1 MRGCAAGTFTA
12 RDATMSLLTGE
23 WKHLRRTPP
32 GGRPADAPAS
42 PANHLHL
49 RRLPGKGE
57 EKTFASGDGP
67 PSFFDPAPPPW
78 VLAAP
83 IETPLPLP
91 APERHAPE
99 RHAPERNARGRSS
112 MDAVA
117 ALTSLKRSLVSD
129 FTQTEQRERGSRS
142 RRARAHE
149 PKAARGHDRQPPT
162 HALDVRTRRDRTWCA
177 QVAAKLPMSIE
188 VMSYRQLKNFYP
200 LVFGGKTTNSN
211 NKGWL
216 YRVIKA
222 RYEEGDDEVD
232 KSKEEETDAGTRPR
246 RGKRVNTAPVV
257 SAGAA

>member
-1 MRGCAAGTFTA
+1 MKLKTFVDTAVLRGCAAGTFTA

-32 GGRPADAPAS
+32 GGRPADAPSS

-67 PSFFDPAPPPW
+67 PRFFDPVPPPW

-91 APERHAPE
+91 APERH
-99 RHAPERNARGRSS
+99 ARGRSS

-129 FTQTEQRERGSRS
+129 FTQTEQGGSAGRVPGG
-142 RRARAHE
+142 RARTSRKPREDTTAGHLPLMSE
-149 PKAARGHDRQPPT
+149 PAATESG
-162 HALDVRTRRDRTWCA
+162 ALP
-177 QVAAKLPMSIE
+177 KLPMSIE
-188 VMSYRQLKNFYP
+188 VMSYRELKNFYP

-232 KSKEEETDAGTRPR
+232 KSKEEETDAGARPR

>member
-1 MRGCAAGTFTA
+1 VDTAVLRGCAAGTFTA

-57 EKTFASGDGP
+57 EKTFASGAGP
-67 PSFFDPAPPPW
+67 PRFFDPAPPPW

-99 RHAPERNARGRSS
+99 WHAPERNARGRSS

-129 FTQTEQRERGSRS
+129 FTQTEQGARTSRKPREDTTASHLPS
-142 RRARAHE
+142 MSE
-149 PKAARGHDRQPPT
+149 PVTTEPGAPKSLP
-162 HALDVRTRRDRTWCA
+162 
-177 QVAAKLPMSIE
+177 KLPMSIE
-188 VMSYRQLKNFYP
+188 VMSYRQLKDFYP

-222 RYEEGDDEVD
+222 RYEEGDEVE
-232 KSKEEETDAGTRPR
+232 KPKEEETDAGTRPR

>member
-32 GGRPADAPAS
+32 GGRPADAPSS

-57 EKTFASGDGP
+57 DKTFASGYRP
-67 PSFFDPAPPPW
+67 PRFFDPAPPPW

-99 RHAPERNARGRSS
+99 RHAPERHAPERHARGRSS

-129 FTQTEQRERGSRS
+129 FTQTEQG
-142 RRARAHE
+142 RARTSRKPREDTAASHLHMPSMSE
-149 PKAARGHDRQPPT
+149 PAATEPGAPKSLPE
-162 HALDVRTRRDRTWCA
+162 
-177 QVAAKLPMSIE
+177 LPMSIE

>member
-1 MRGCAAGTFTA
+1 
-12 RDATMSLLTGE
+12 
-23 WKHLRRTPP
+23 
-32 GGRPADAPAS
+32 
-42 PANHLHL
+42 
-49 RRLPGKGE
+49 
-57 EKTFASGDGP
+57 
-67 PSFFDPAPPPW
+67 
-78 VLAAP
+78 
-83 IETPLPLP
+83 
-91 APERHAPE
+91 
-99 RHAPERNARGRSS
+99 

-129 FTQTEQRERGSRS
+129 FTQTEQAGRVPGG
-142 RRARAHE
+142 RARTSRKPREDTTASHLHMPSMSE
-149 PKAARGHDRQPPT
+149 PAATEPGAPKSLP
-162 HALDVRTRRDRTWCA
+162 
-177 QVAAKLPMSIE
+177 KLPMSVE

-222 RYEEGDDEVD
+222 RYEEGDEVD